1 MITASRGMLR
11 AKRECL
17 PERNRGRQLR
27 PQLQVL
33 SFTFASYVV
42 LLYSSRNSDHFSR

>member
-1 MITASRGMLR
+1 VITASRGMFC

-17 PERNRGRQLR
+17 PERSRGLQLR
-27 PQLQVL
+27 PQLQIL

-42 LLYSSRNSDHFSR
+42 LLYNSRNSDHFSR